1 MVEASVIRL
10 ELKRCRDA
18 VHRTADGVVCL
29 EREKMGL
36 ETAMKERRE
45 EIRLHVEMLRQQMKN
60 VDMERHSL
68 NAQLQDRVSR
78 VDKLKKR

>member
-1 MVEASVIRL
+1 
-10 ELKRCRDA
+10 
-18 VHRTADGVVCL
+18 
-29 EREKMGL
+29 L